1 MSPFHLLFL
10 VTGATALTT
19 MAMTRSLGAGIV
31 EPPSS
36 GAVSGIGVPSAAA
49 DVPDAQPVN
58 NSRPDKSIAG
68 AEVILGGFAAAV
80 LAVISCYIRVLGNN
94 AKRRHRLDQ

>member
-1 MSPFHLLFL
+1 
-10 VTGATALTT
+10 
-19 MAMTRSLGAGIV
+19 MAMARSLGAGIV

-36 GAVSGIGVPSAAA
+36 GAVSGVGVPSAAA
-49 DVPDAQPVN
+49 GEPDAQPVN

-80 LAVISCYIRVLGNN
+80 LPSYLATFESLGSN
-94 AKRRHRLDQ
+94 AKRRHRLYQ